1 MAHQDHR
8 QEPELTRRVDRRQF
22 IGAAGLVGAGVAL
35 AHNGSPAAP
44 ALPQKPEDKPKS
56 PPEGADSGAGEIPQR
71 PLGRTGVKVSALG
84 LGGHHLGDLKTV
96 DEAIRLVH
104 EAVEAGITFY
114 DNCWEYWNGRAED
127 WLGRALKG
135 RRDKVVLMTKVCTHG
150 RGADLAM
157 KMLEE
162 SLRRLQTDHLDV
174 WQIHGVS
181 FDNDPEL
188 AYAKGGVLEAFD
200 KAKKQGKVRFVGFT
214 GHKDPDI
221 HLDMI
226 RRGYPFD
233 TVQMPLNCL
242 DASFR
247 SFEKK
252 VLPELIKREIAP
264 LGMKSMGGSAP
275 AVKAGLVK
283 AEEMLRYAMSLPVAT
298 TIAGMDSIDVLRQNL
313 RIARGFKPMTKEA
326 MQALRDRC
334 AEAAGDGRY
343 EFYKLSL
350 RFDNPQARLPHDFPL
365 DITQKEVQ
373 EMLYKEAGGP

>member
-1 MAHQDHR
+1 
-8 QEPELTRRVDRRQF
+8 LDRRRF
-22 IGAAGLVGAGVAL
+22 FGAAGLLGAGVAL
-35 AHNGSPAAP
+35 GRDAPPATP
-44 ALPQKPEDKPKS
+44 PPPTEPEVKPKS
-56 PPEGADSGAGEIPQR
+56 PPEGPDAGTGEIPQR

-104 EAVEAGITFY
+104 EAVDAGITFY

-127 WLGRALKG
+127 WLGRGLKG

-174 WQIHGVS
+174 WQIHGVC
-181 FDNDPEL
+181 FDNEPEL
-188 AYAKGGVLEAFD
+188 AYAKGGVLEALD

-226 RRGYPFD
+226 RRDYPFD
-233 TVQMPLNCL
+233 TVQMPLNAL
-242 DASFR
+242 DATFR
-247 SFEKK
+247 SFETK
-252 VLPELIKREIAP
+252 VLPELNKRGIAP
-264 LGMKSMGGSAP
+264 LGMKPMGGTAA
-275 AVKAGLVK
+275 AVKGGLVK

-298 TIAGMDSIDVLRQNL
+298 TIAGMDSFDVLRQNL
-313 RIARGFKPMTKEA
+313 RVARGFKPLTADE

-334 AEAAGDGRY
+334 AKAAGDGRY

-350 RFDNPQARLPHDFPL
+350 RFDNPQARLAHDIPL
-365 DITQKEVQ
+365 DSTQKEVQ
-373 EMLYKEAGGP
+373 EMLFKEAGGP